1 MGEIGAEPVA
11 ECLDGPDSEL
21 YALLAGMLKFPHH
34 GEFDGIAIDA
44 VEADETGLHF
54 TLVDAESGVQQR
66 RVTLVQA
73 S

>member
-1 MGEIGAEPVA
+1 MSENGAEPEA
-11 ECLDGPDSEL
+11 EVLDGPDSDL
-21 YALLAGMLKFPHH
+21 YALLAGMLKFPHL

-54 TLVDAESGVQQR
+54 VLVDAESGVHQR
-66 RVTLVQA
+66 RVTLVRA

>member
-1 MGEIGAEPVA
+1 MSEVGADPMA
-11 ECLDGPDSEL
+11 ELFDGPDSGL
-21 YALLAGMLKFPHH
+21 YALLAGMLKFPHL

-54 TLVDAESGVQQR
+54 VLVDAESGGHQR